1 MNELFVD
8 HNSDFL
14 FARPSFGGG
23 IARILD
29 LGGTLKIYN
38 DSPTGE
44 IADMRALASDWRAVA
59 NELIASISEHET
71 SHSK

>member
-14 FARPSFGGG
+14 FARPSFVGG

-29 LGGTLKIYN
+29 MGGTLKIYN
-38 DSPTGE
+38 NSPTEE

-59 NELIASISEHET
+59 NELIASITEYES
-71 SHSK
+71 SHNK

>member
-14 FARPSFGGG
+14 FARPSFVGG

-29 LGGTLKIYN
+29 LGGTMKIYN
-38 DSPTGE
+38 NSPTGE
-44 IADMRALASDWRAVA
+44 IADMIALGSDWRAVA
-59 NELIASISEHET
+59 NELIDSITQHET
-71 SHSK
+71 SHGK